1 MITENDR
8 QTERKKKEGGQTCR
22 IDLYRLATMVL
33 GVVGGVSFALWTVRS
48 DSEPLDSSVICNP
61 IGEQFC
67 KNNQVT
73 IVQRITFLW
82 R

>member
-1 MITENDR
+1 MKNDEQTEKEKR
-8 QTERKKKEGGQTCR
+8 QTCK
-22 IDLYRLATMVL
+22 IDLSRLATMVL
-33 GVVGGVSFALWTVRS
+33 GVVGGVSFVAWTVRS

-73 IVQRITFLW
+73 HVRRITFLW

>member
-22 IDLYRLATMVL
+22 IDLSRLATMVL